1 MDDDATGRRQLHM
14 PSFVA
19 RLDELTPARR
29 LIALWIFG
37 SAALALITW
46 ASMQFELNLAT
57 TAAAFL
63 IVIVLLSL
71 LDSFV
76 SSAFF
81 SLIAVLSLNYF
92 FVQPRHTLDVS
103 DVQDIAALTAF
114 LVCSLTVTGLVR
126 RLRDSANVQREQ
138 AQLLELTAD
147 AIIVRGMDGTISYWN
162 RGAEQLYGW
171 SRAEAAGKVTHE
183 LLQTRFLVP
192 LAQINTLLLDTG
204 RWEGELVHRT
214 RDGTEVP
221 VASRWTLQENARGR
235 PVGILENNTD
245 ITERKRADE
254 LLHRSQAAFL
264 AEAQRLSHTGSF
276 GWNVVTGRIHWSDET
291 FRIFG
296 YEPAAEPS
304 IDLLIQ
310 RTHPDD
316 AALVRE
322 TIYNAADGE
331 RGFDFEFRLL
341 LPDGAVRHV
350 HAVAHSMRNGS
361 PDLHYVGAVSD
372 ITAAK
377 EALAERARAQEM
389 LDRVQTDLAH
399 AARVSVLGELTASIA
414 HEVNQPLTAIASSAA
429 AGVRWLRR
437 PVPNIEEVRELAES
451 IVSDA
456 QRAGE
461 IIARIRSMAARKAPE
476 HTPLVLDEVIGEVL
490 LFLRNEARS
499 RAVTVLQHP
508 APEAPQVIGDRTQLQ
523 QVIVN
528 LAINAMQAMAQAGS
542 PERQVVI
549 RTVATDGIGV
559 RCIVEDSGPGIPPEH
574 MDRLFESFF
583 TTKPSGMGM
592 GLPICRSIIEAH
604 GGRIRVD
611 EAGAHGGASF
621 SFTLPAANGPT

>member
-1 MDDDATGRRQLHM
+1 MDHDAGGRGHLNI
-14 PSFVA
+14 PVFLA
-19 RLDELTPARR
+19 KLDELTPVQR
-29 LIALWIFG
+29 LVALWIFG
-37 SAALALITW
+37 GVALALVTW
-46 ASMQFELNLAT
+46 ASVHFELNLAT
-57 TAAAFL
+57 TAAALL

-81 SLIAVLSLNYF
+81 SLIAILSLNYF
-92 FVQPRHTLDVS
+92 FVQPLYTLDVS
-103 DVQDIAALTAF
+103 EVQDIAALAAF

-126 RLRDSANVQREQ
+126 RLRDSADIQREQ

-147 AIIVRGMDGTISYWN
+147 AIIVRDMDGAISYWN

-171 SRAEAAGKVTHE
+171 SRADAIGKVTHD
-183 LLQTRFLVP
+183 LLQTRFPVP
-192 LAQINTLLLDTG
+192 LAQINALLLDAG
-204 RWEGELVHRT
+204 RWEGELVHRR

-221 VASRWTLQENARGR
+221 VASRWAVQKDARGQ

-245 ITERKRADE
+245 ITERKQADE

-316 AALVRE
+316 AVRVRE
-322 TIYNAADGE
+322 TIYRAADGE

-341 LPDGAVRHV
+341 MPDGTVRHV

-372 ITAAK
+372 ITPAK

-389 LDRVQTDLAH
+389 LDRVQADLAH

-437 PVPNIEEVRELAES
+437 PVPNIEEVRELADS

-461 IIARIRSMAARKAPE
+461 IISRIRAMAARKAPE
-476 HTPLVLDEVIGEVL
+476 RTLLVLDEVIGEVL

-499 RAVTVLQHP
+499 RTVTVLQYT
-508 APEAPQVIGDRTQLQ
+508 APEAPQVLGDRTQLQ

-528 LAINAMQAMAQAGS
+528 LAINAMQAMVQAGS
-542 PERQVVI
+542 SERRVVI
-549 RTVATDGIGV
+549 RTLAADGTSV

-574 MDRLFESFF
+574 IDRLFESFF

-604 GGRIRVD
+604 GGRITVD
-611 EAGAHGGASF
+611 RAGTAGGASF
-621 SFTLPAANGPT
+621 SFTLPAASEQI